1 MFTSGFADNT
11 PITGVSS
18 HLLINISPF
27 PAIRLTSTGNR
38 NILLKS
44 DRTIWGGTVIASD
57 ELLNRIAEVL
67 KAMADPTR
75 LKILHS
81 LHNGERCVSDIL
93 EVVGGSQANVSKH
106 LSVLKRA
113 GLVDCRRSGLNVY
126 YRIIDEG
133 VFTICRNVCD
143 SLESRADHDRQT
155 ILRGRREVMELE
167 TGKKVKA

>member
-1 MFTSGFADNT
+1 M
-11 PITGVSS
+11 
-18 HLLINISPF
+18 
-27 PAIRLTSTGNR
+27 
-38 NILLKS
+38 
-44 DRTIWGGTVIASD
+44 WGGTVIASD

-75 LKILHS
+75 LKVLHV

-113 GLVDCRRSGLNVY
+113 GLVDCRRAGLNVY

-143 SLESRADHDRQT
+143 SLELRVDHERET
-155 ILRGRREVMELE
+155 ILQGRQEIAEVEA
-167 TGKKVKA
+167 GKKVKA

>member
-1 MFTSGFADNT
+1 M
-11 PITGVSS
+11 
-18 HLLINISPF
+18 
-27 PAIRLTSTGNR
+27 
-38 NILLKS
+38 
-44 DRTIWGGTVIASD
+44 IASD

-81 LHNGERCVSDIL
+81 LHHGERCVSAIL
-93 EVVGGSQANVSKH
+93 EQVGGSQANVSKH

-113 GLVDCRRSGLNVY
+113 GLVDCRREGLNVF

-143 SLESRADHDRQT
+143 SLELRIDREHQA
-155 ILRGRREVMELE
+155 ILQGRIEIENAAPKSEV
-167 TGKKVKA
+167 

>member
-1 MFTSGFADNT
+1 
-11 PITGVSS
+11 
-18 HLLINISPF
+18 
-27 PAIRLTSTGNR
+27 
-38 NILLKS
+38 
-44 DRTIWGGTVIASD
+44 VIASD

-81 LHNGERCVSDIL
+81 LHNGERCVSSIL
-93 EVVGGSQANVSKH
+93 ESVGGSQANVSKH

-113 GLVDCRRSGLNVY
+113 GLVDCRREGLNVY

-143 SLESRADHDRQT
+143 SLESRIDREHQA
-155 ILRGRREVMELE
+155 ILQGRIEIEQAAAKTEV
-167 TGKKVKA
+167 

>member
-1 MFTSGFADNT
+1 MI
-11 PITGVSS
+11 P
-18 HLLINISPF
+18 
-27 PAIRLTSTGNR
+27 
-38 NILLKS
+38 
-44 DRTIWGGTVIASD
+44 SD

-81 LHNGERCVSDIL
+81 LHSGERCVSDIL

-143 SLESRADHDRQT
+143 SLELRADHDRQT
-155 ILRGRREVMELE
+155 ILQGRQAVMELE
-167 TGKKVKA
+167 TGNKVKA

>member
-1 MFTSGFADNT
+1 M
-11 PITGVSS
+11 
-18 HLLINISPF
+18 
-27 PAIRLTSTGNR
+27 
-38 NILLKS
+38 
-44 DRTIWGGTVIASD
+44 IASD

-81 LHNGERCVSDIL
+81 LHSGERCVSDIL

-143 SLESRADHDRQT
+143 SLELRIDREHQA
-155 ILRGRREVMELE
+155 IVKGRLEMEAAE
-167 TGKKVKA
+167 AGSKP

>member
-1 MFTSGFADNT
+1 M
-11 PITGVSS
+11 
-18 HLLINISPF
+18 
-27 PAIRLTSTGNR
+27 
-38 NILLKS
+38 
-44 DRTIWGGTVIASD
+44 IASD

-81 LHNGERCVSDIL
+81 LHQGELCVSSIL
-93 EVVGGSQANVSKH
+93 EQVGGSQANVSKH

-113 GLVDCRRSGLNVY
+113 GLVDCRREGLNVF

-143 SLESRADHDRQT
+143 SLEMRIDREHQA
-155 ILRGRREVMELE
+155 ILQGRIEID
-167 TGKKVKA
+167 KATAKNRN